1 MSQRS
6 NNQRETGLIGA
17 VEALA
22 TGVGRVGYGLLH
34 LPLQLLPIQTRTHV
48 HNAIRELSY
57 GFASLPRDFAEIASQ
72 GIEAWAEEDTPDD
85 VLMAAPSLPPLG
97 VDIHSTPAKRDL
109 GPTQRVGLIIMPI
122 APPMA
127 PIGGGTQRFGSST
140 PTPLSEGLVI
150 TPLEDNPLGND
161 SKGE

>member
-1 MSQRS
+1 MSERPKS
-6 NNQRETGLIGA
+6 QRETGLIGA
-17 VEALA
+17 VEVLA
-22 TGVGRVGYGLLH
+22 TNVGHLGYGLLY

-72 GIEAWAEEDTPDD
+72 GIEAWAQKDEPED
-85 VLMAAPSLPPLG
+85 VLMAAPSLPPRG
-97 VDIHSTPAKRDL
+97 VEVRSTPAERDL
-109 GPTQRVGLIIMPI
+109 GATRRVGLITMPI

-127 PIGGGTQRFGSST
+127 PLGGGMQHFGSST
-140 PTPLSEGLVI
+140 PMPLSEGLVI

-161 SKGE
+161 SKGK